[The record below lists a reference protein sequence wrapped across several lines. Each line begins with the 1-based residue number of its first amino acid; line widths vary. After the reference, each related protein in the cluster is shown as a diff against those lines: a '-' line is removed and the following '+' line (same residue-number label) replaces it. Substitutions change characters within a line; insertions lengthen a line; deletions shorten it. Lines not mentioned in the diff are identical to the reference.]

1 MSLPFQEK
9 TNSPGCPGVS
19 AIPRNVNFPRPD
31 VNSQSQN
38 RQGWSGREVARRTGL
53 RPPGV
58 EGKRVGAGA
67 RPLPSAGLTSMLACL
82 IVCTRNTLWGVPCWQ
97 LMQFSATEAALEAGK
112 WVGGIS
118 ILGGSLRLLKFKGP
132 DGSSAPLVQ
141 PPAGWLRRKSRH
153 ALVELSVGG
162 IASSYP
168 PSLPPSLLPIREA
181 AAGALAPTAAPVAPP
196 CCRPHHRLVP
206 ARGRALAFPAGGW
219 RGWRCGEGV
228 GGFGGL
234 GLHPSFQ

>member
-1 MSLPFQEK
+1 
-9 TNSPGCPGVS
+9 
-19 AIPRNVNFPRPD
+19 
-31 VNSQSQN
+31 
-38 RQGWSGREVARRTGL
+38 
-53 RPPGV
+53 
-58 EGKRVGAGA
+58 
-67 RPLPSAGLTSMLACL
+67 
-82 IVCTRNTLWGVPCWQ
+82 
-97 LMQFSATEAALEAGK
+97 MQFSATEAALEAGK

-196 CCRPHHRLVP
+196 CCRPHYRLVP

-234 GLHPSFQ
+234 GLHPSFQWPLLKCREGRSGFFLYGVSLGLPVSSPWKKSGYFTCSLERTFLIHHAQCQARGKVQRSSR